1 MSHKQFCT
9 ICCRSGQIS
18 SVCVCASRGCSRRTL
33 SYGLCMCLKIYEA
46 LHFVPAQLDSHT
58 RLLPLSFS
66 RWLSLPPRSQRTTA
80 GEPLHCVWSPKHF
93 CPIVSG
99 TAVLLLSPD
108 CQSVV
113 ARSNF
118 DSQEKFLG
126 LSWHDWS
133 LCWQDCTG
141 SVTGLWV
148 QTGDVSR
155 NPLRWAVLSPEN
167 L

>member
-1 MSHKQFCT
+1 MLFTCQDMFYVCHINSFV
-9 ICCRSGQIS
+9 RFAVGQVRYPLCVCVCVC
-18 SVCVCASRGCSRRTL
+18 VCVCASYGCSRRTL

-58 RLLPLSFS
+58 RLLPLSSS

-80 GEPLHCVWSPKHF
+80 VEPLHCVWSPKHF

-108 CQSVV
+108 CQSIV
-113 ARSNF
+113 ALSNF

-133 LCWQDCTG
+133 LCWQGCTG
-141 SVTGLWV
+141 SVTRL
-148 QTGDVSR
+148 
-155 NPLRWAVLSPEN
+155 LSSN
-167 L
+167 